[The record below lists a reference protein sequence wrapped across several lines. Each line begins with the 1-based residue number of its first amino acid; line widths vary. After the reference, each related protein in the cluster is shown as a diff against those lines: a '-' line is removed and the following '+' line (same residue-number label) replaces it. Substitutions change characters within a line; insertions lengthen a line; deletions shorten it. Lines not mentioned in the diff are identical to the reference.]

1 MTESIES
8 RLNFS
13 SNNDNPTAIEL
24 EASREENYYQGKFVD
39 YCEENG
45 IDCSEDQCSAMIMSD
60 YGAENDTFWFWIDK

>member
-13 SNNDNPTAIEL
+13 DSKGNSSAVEL
-24 EASREENYYQGKFVD
+24 EAGREEAYYQNVFVE
-39 YCEENG
+39 YCEKNG
-45 IDCSEDQCSAMIMSD
+45 IDCSEDNCSAMIMSD